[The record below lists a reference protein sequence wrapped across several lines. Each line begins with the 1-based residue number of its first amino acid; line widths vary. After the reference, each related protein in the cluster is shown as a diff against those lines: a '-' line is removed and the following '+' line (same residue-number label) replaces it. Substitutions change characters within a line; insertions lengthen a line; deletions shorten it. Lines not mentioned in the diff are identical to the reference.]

1 MIKAIALG
9 NNFLLTAIASS
20 FLCWMASLHP
30 NLLLFVQA
38 LFALKLI
45 VSATAWLLDDAIIA
59 ILKIDL
65 LQLRFRL
72 AGAAVHLFPENP
84 PAQFHAGCCPG
95 VRLCLLF

>member
-20 FLCWMASLHP
+20 FLCWLASLHHS
-30 NLLLFVQA
+30 LLLFVHA

-45 VSATAWLLDDAIIA
+45 VSASAWLLDDALIG

-65 LQLRFRL
+65 LQFRFRL
-72 AGAAVHLFPENP
+72 IATTIGALVGAGVI
-84 PAQFHAGCCPG
+84 
-95 VRLCLLF
+95 LCRS